1 MQKGFAV
8 EVYATATNGPNTF
21 SITGGSLPQYL
32 IINSGNGRIG
42 GMPLF
47 EGTFNMTLN
56 VTNSFGTTTQ
66 NLTVNV
72 ADNIDNTPP
81 STPYG
86 LYDDNHIVNA
96 INPALRDFTL
106 NFVPSENGGSEV
118 SSYEVWIDGTFA
130 VSATSGAAIG
140 GYMPESLDIIN
151 LNPATNYAVKI
162 RSKDALGNYSEF
174 SSEITITTLS

>member
-1 MQKGFAV
+1 MDIF
-8 EVYATATNGPNTF
+8 ATATNSPTSF
-21 SITGGSLPQYL
+21 YLTGGDLPQYL
-32 IINSGNGRIG
+32 IINFGNGRIT

-47 EGTFNMTLN
+47 DGTFNMTLN
-56 VTNSFGTTTQ
+56 VSNSFGTTTQ
-66 NLTVNV
+66 DLTVII
-72 ADNIDNTPP
+72 ADNVDNTPP

-96 INPALRDFTL
+96 INPSLRDFTL

-118 SSYEVWIDGTFA
+118 SSYEVWINGTFA

-151 LNPATNYAVKI
+151 LNPATNYDVKI

-174 SSEITITTLS
+174 SSEITVTTLS